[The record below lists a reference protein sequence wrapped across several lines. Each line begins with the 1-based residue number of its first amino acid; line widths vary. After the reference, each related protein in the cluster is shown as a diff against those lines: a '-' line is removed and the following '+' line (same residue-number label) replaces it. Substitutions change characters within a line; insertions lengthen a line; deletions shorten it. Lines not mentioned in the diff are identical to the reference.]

1 MPPSEGR
8 LLTSKAVVIKSELG
22 LTGPPRPTTSDSPA
36 PASGS
41 ARAKPGLRGAIR
53 ELWSAREL
61 TANLVRRDLKVRHR
75 GSFLGMLWSLA
86 TPLLIVALYWFI
98 FSYIFKQPV
107 ATDLPRPDGQKPA
120 FALYF
125 FAGLVM
131 WNYFSTAVSASTGSV
146 TGAGYLLNKVYF
158 PRAILPLTSVLSSL
172 VTFAFELSVL
182 MIAAVVA
189 LGVPSLHLLWMPVV
203 VAVGAALAFGFA
215 LLLSAVTVLL
225 RDVAH
230 FVGVFMQVWFW
241 GTPVIYSLHLVADRP
256 GLVRMLEL
264 NPVTGL
270 VVSFRN
276 IVLLDHPPAFRLL
289 AYDAAFA
296 VVMVALGAWAFGR
309 WQRVFSEIV

>member
-1 MPPSEGR
+1 M
-8 LLTSKAVVIKSELG
+8 VIKSEVG
-22 LTGPPRPTTSDSPA
+22 LTGPPRPTTSGPR
-36 PASGS
+36 PPQGGS
-41 ARAKPGLRGAIR
+41 KRARPGLGGALR

-107 ATDLPRPDGQKPA
+107 AADVPRPDGQKPP
-120 FALYF
+120 FAVYF

-131 WNYFSTAVSASTGSV
+131 WNFFSTAVSASTGSV

-172 VTFAFELSVL
+172 VTFAFEFSVL
-182 MIAAVVA
+182 LVAVVVTFGA
-189 LGVPSLHLLWMPVV
+189 PSPQLLWLPLI
-203 VAVGAALAFGFA
+203 VAIGALLAFGFA

-230 FVGVFMQVWFW
+230 FVGVFMQLWFW
-241 GTPVIYSLHLVADRP
+241 GTPVIYSLQLVADRP
-256 GLVRMLEL
+256 GLVRLLEL

-276 IVLLDHPPAFRLL
+276 IVVLDHGPAFRLL
-289 AYDAAFA
+289 AYDAG
-296 VVMVALGAWAFGR
+296 VALVMLAVGAWAFAR

>member
-1 MPPSEGR
+1 M
-8 LLTSKAVVIKSELG
+8 VIKSELG
-22 LTGPPRPTTSDSPA
+22 LTGPPRPTTSDPA
-36 PASGS
+36 APQSGT
-41 ARAKPGLRGAIR
+41 ARAKPGIRAAIR

-86 TPLLIVALYWFI
+86 TPLLMVGLYWFI
-98 FSYIFKQPV
+98 FSFIFKQPV
-107 ATDLPRPDGQKPA
+107 ATDVPRPDGQKPA
-120 FALYF
+120 FAIYF

-182 MIAAVVA
+182 LIAVVIA
-189 LGVPSLHLLWMPVV
+189 FGAPSPHLLWMPLIL
-203 VAVGAALAFGFA
+203 AVGVVLAFGFA

-230 FVGVFMQVWFW
+230 FVGVFMQLWFW
-241 GTPVIYSLHLVADRP
+241 GTPVIYSLQLVADRP
-256 GLVRMLEL
+256 GLVRLLEL

-276 IVLLDHPPAFRLL
+276 IVVLDHAPAFRLL

-296 VVMVALGAWAFGR
+296 VVILAVGAWAFGR
-309 WQRVFSEIV
+309 WQRVFSEIG